1 MAVIMETFRAVSLT
15 ACFLS
20 IVIAIFS
27 SLYPS
32 EKFAGQLKII
42 FSLIFILSLTKPIT
56 KGKLDIPEIAE
67 AAAASSDYYESL
79 SGKADEYFVRS
90 AENNISAVVESLLHE
105 NEIYPE
111 EVETS
116 INISENYS
124 ISISEVK
131 ITLKDASGAET
142 AKRCVSEQI
151 GNNAAVT
158 VIFAEN
164 GEENEKEERQ

>member
-1 MAVIMETFRAVSLT
+1 METFRAVSLT
-15 ACFLS
+15 ACFLG
-20 IVIAIFS
+20 IVISVFN

-42 FSLIFILSLTKPIT
+42 FSLIFILSLIKPIVS
-56 KGKLDIPEIAE
+56 GRLELPEIAE

-79 SGKADEYFVRS
+79 GGKADDYFVRS
-90 AENNISAVVESLLHE
+90 AENNISAAVESILHE
-105 NEIYPE
+105 NGIYPE

-131 ITLKDASGAET
+131 IELENAADAET
-142 AKRCVSEQI
+142 ARRCVSEQI

-158 VIFAEN
+158 VIIAEG
-164 GEENEKEERQ
+164 GE

>member
-1 MAVIMETFRAVSLT
+1 METFRAISLT
-15 ACFLS
+15 ACFLG
-20 IVIAIFS
+20 IVIAVFN

-42 FSLIFILSLTKPIT
+42 FSLIFILSLIKPIAS
-56 KGKLDIPEIAE
+56 GRFDLPEIAE

-79 SGKADEYFVRS
+79 GERADDYFVRS
-90 AENNISAVVESLLHE
+90 AESNISAVVESILHE

-131 ITLKDASGAET
+131 IALKNAADAESAR
-142 AKRCVSEQI
+142 RCVSEQI
-151 GNNAAVT
+151 GNNVAVT
-158 VIFAEN
+158 VISTEN
-164 GEENEKEERQ
+164 GEEN

>member
-1 MAVIMETFRAVSLT
+1 MSLETFRAVSVT
-15 ACFLS
+15 ACFLG
-20 IVIAIFS
+20 IVIAVFN

-42 FSLIFILSLTKPIT
+42 FSLIFILSLIKPIAG
-56 KGKLDIPEIAE
+56 GKLDFPEIAE

-79 SGKADEYFVRS
+79 GGRADDYFIQS
-90 AENNISAVVESLLHE
+90 AENNISAAVEAILHK

-116 INISENYS
+116 INISEDYS

-131 ITLKDASGAET
+131 IALKNAADAEA
-142 AKRCVSEQI
+142 ARRCVSEQI
-151 GNNAAVT
+151 GNSAAVT
-158 VIFAEN
+158 VIFTEDGAEN
-164 GEENEKEERQ
+164 GKEERQ